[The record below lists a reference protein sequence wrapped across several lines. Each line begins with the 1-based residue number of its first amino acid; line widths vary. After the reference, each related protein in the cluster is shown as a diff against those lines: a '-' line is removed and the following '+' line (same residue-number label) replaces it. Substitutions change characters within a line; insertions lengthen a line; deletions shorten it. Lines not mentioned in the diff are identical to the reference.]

1 MARETGTDIE
11 EGPGKE
17 RDTERVAGRDRQRES
32 TVQRDKER
40 HTENV
45 DMRRDTHG
53 NRGILYKHRQK

>member
-53 NRGILYKHRQK
+53 NRGI